1 MHGHGRQPHGK
12 SGVAS
17 AEAGLVLLDGP
28 DGVAIAMTPDAAEA
42 TARSLQQA
50 AAEARTQP
58 PMPMP
63 LPGR

>member
-1 MHGHGRQPHGK
+1 MHGHGREPHGK

-28 DGVAIAMTPDAAEA
+28 DGVAIAMTPDAADA
-42 TARSLQQA
+42 TALSLQQA

-58 PMPMP
+58 SMQMPS
-63 LPGR
+63 PGF

>member
-1 MHGHGRQPHGK
+1 MHGHGREPHGK

-63 LPGR
+63 SPGI

>member
-1 MHGHGRQPHGK
+1 MHGHGREPHQK

-42 TARSLQQA
+42 TARSLQEA
-50 AAEARTQP
+50 AAEARNQP
-58 PMPMP
+58 PMPAAP
-63 LPGR
+63 IVS

>member
-1 MHGHGRQPHGK
+1 HGREPHQK

-17 AEAGLVLLDGP
+17 AESGLVLLDGP

-42 TARSLQQA
+42 TARSLQEA

-58 PMPMP
+58 PMPITP
-63 LPGR
+63 LNL

>member
-1 MHGHGRQPHGK
+1 MHGHGREPHGK

-42 TARSLQQA
+42 TALSLQQA
-50 AAEARTQP
+50 AAEARNQPLTQ
-58 PMPMP
+58 MPT
-63 LPGR
+63 PGL

>member
-1 MHGHGRQPHGK
+1 MHGHGREPHAK

-42 TARSLQQA
+42 TALSLQQA
-50 AAEARTQP
+50 AAQARTQP
-58 PMPMP
+58 PMQ
-63 LPGR
+63 LASPGL

>member
-1 MHGHGRQPHGK
+1 MDGHGRQPHGK

-28 DGVAIAMTPDAAEA
+28 DGVAIAMTPDAADA
-42 TARSLQQA
+42 TALSLQQA
-50 AAEARTQP
+50 AAEARAQP

-63 LPGR
+63 SPGR

>member
-1 MHGHGRQPHGK
+1 MHGHGREPHGK

-28 DGVAIAMTPDAAEA
+28 DGVAIAMTPDAAEE